1 MTARKPDFGGLPGKE
16 GRRGRRGV
24 RASGEPLE
32 PCVCCERGV
41 DSFDERWIDADV
53 CRECSDALA
62 DAGDRCWEK
71 AVKRRSG
78 SRSVAEMRSYRE
90 YPRSGQRPSRY

>member
-1 MTARKPDFGGLPGKE
+1 M
-16 GRRGRRGV
+16 
-24 RASGEPLE
+24 ASEPLE

-62 DAGDRCWEK
+62 GAGDRQLQEPGRGRVAASARSWSRFVDEMWDLAADFQREK
-71 AVKRRSG
+71 N
-78 SRSVAEMRSYRE
+78 
-90 YPRSGQRPSRY
+90 GQNTQS